1 MYFLEDDPLGEME
14 RLMQRIPNYLPRGHG
29 VIVLTKHG
37 YSDKDCDCRNCHHY
51 TGRGRKD
58 GCALERCIC
67 LQDRIRAGAATYR
80 ETIAETMSGIR
91 YPPFIIRLNQY
102 LKESEESPM
111 NFKNEKHHMVF
122 TEAAK
127 KMNKKNDALMAALY
141 LLTAD
146 QKLWNHA
153 KRYVLQNKIR
163 FGSIHLRGSTENGY
177 ALYCAAKDIYL
188 GTTILTIGELA
199 DTRVIPPRIFGLIC
213 NAMAIRRFGLGALN
227 FHQEASQ

>member
-1 MYFLEDDPLGEME
+1 MYFLEGDPLGEME
-14 RLMQRIPNYLPRGHG
+14 KLMQRIPNHLPRGHG
-29 VIVLTKHG
+29 VVVFARQE
-37 YSDKDCDCRNCHHY
+37 YSGKDCDYRNCPHH
-51 TGRGRKD
+51 TDGGRKT
-58 GCALERCIC
+58 GCTLECCIC
-67 LQDRIRAGAATYR
+67 LQNRIRAGAATYR
-80 ETIAETMSGIR
+80 ETIEETMSGIR
-91 YPPFIIRLNQY
+91 YPPFIIRLHQY

-122 TEAAK
+122 AEAAK
-127 KMNKKNDALMAALY
+127 KMNTKNDALMAVLY

-188 GTTILTIGELA
+188 GTTNLTIGELA

-213 NAMAIRRFGLGALN
+213 NAMAIRRFGLGALK